1 MDPDEA
7 IERVDSGRA
16 WDEFCEL
23 LRDAG
28 AILQRDDLGLDT
40 FDRAE
45 GLRYLARLTQNG
57 LSSFLENPGPRHPR
71 LRALP
76 EHCGFGLDNP
86 DNVYQSAG
94 INPAFDYRIRGT
106 RGTIAY
112 LSFAAQNQNFAR
124 RDRITGGAGH
134 LDHTELEL
142 ADDGT
147 FEVIA
152 SQREHAGNWLALA
165 PDSSMILVRET
176 FADRAH
182 EVAADVHIECIGVT
196 DAPAPIDPALVPD
209 QLLGGAMYAIGAS
222 SWFAD
227 WVAPWRAEPN
237 RLHFPD
243 PEQHRVVG
251 GDPNIVFQLGYWS
264 LAPDEALIVE
274 ATPPRCEY
282 WNFQLGNIWAE
293 CLDKRRPISRN
304 LVSTTYEP
312 DGSFRLVVAPVDPG
326 SPNWIDTCGHRH
338 GIMGLRWVRA
348 ATHPPATA
356 RVVAAAEIATELRP
370 SSVGRGASHSSRAS
384 S

>member
-1 MDPDEA
+1 VEA
-7 IERVDSGRA
+7 SESIERVTTGAA
-16 WDEFCEL
+16 WSEFCAL
-23 LRDAG
+23 LADAG
-28 AILQRDDLGLDT
+28 AVLQREDLGLDT

-57 LSSFLENPGPRHPR
+57 LSSFLENPGARFPQ

-94 INPAFDYRIRGT
+94 INPAFDYRITGT
-106 RGTIAY
+106 RGSIAY
-112 LSFAAQNQNFAR
+112 LSFAVQNQNYAR
-124 RDRITGGAGH
+124 RERISGGAGH
-134 LDHTELEL
+134 LDHTELEIG
-142 ADDGT
+142 ADGT

-152 SQREHAGNWLALA
+152 SQRECPGNWLRLA
-165 PDSSMILVRET
+165 PDSGMILVRQT
-176 FADRAH
+176 FADRAR
-182 EVAADVHIECIGVT
+182 EVAARLRIECIGVSE
-196 DAPAPIDPALVPD
+196 APAPLDPASVPD
-209 QLLGGAMYAIGAS
+209 QLLGAAMYAIGAS

-237 RLHFPD
+237 SLHFPD
-243 PEQHRVVG
+243 PEQHRLVG

-264 LAPDEALIVE
+264 LGADEALVVE

-304 LVSTTYEP
+304 IASTTYEP
-312 DGSFRLVVAPVDPG
+312 DGSFRLVVAHRDPG
-326 SPNWIDTCGHRH
+326 TANWLDTCGHRH

-348 ATHPPATA
+348 EAHPPATT
-356 RVVAAAEIATELRP
+356 RVVPLGEVDAPAP
-370 SSVGRGASHSSRAS
+370 
-384 S
+384 

>member
-1 MDPDEA
+1 MEASEA
-7 IERVDSGRA
+7 IERVESGSA
-16 WDEFCEL
+16 WSEFCAL
-23 LRDAG
+23 LADAG
-28 AILQRDDLGLDT
+28 DVLHRDDLGLDT

-57 LSSFLENPGPRHPR
+57 LSSFLENPGPRFPQ

-94 INPAFDYRIRGT
+94 INPSFDYRIFGT
-106 RGTIAY
+106 RGSISY

-134 LDHTELEL
+134 LDHTELEV
-142 ADDGT
+142 APDGT

-152 SQREHAGNWLALA
+152 SQGEQPGNWLRLA
-165 PDSSMILVRET
+165 PDSSMILVRQT
-176 FADRAH
+176 FADRTR
-182 EVAADVHIECIGVT
+182 EVAADLRIECAGVT
-196 DAPAPIDPALVPD
+196 DAPGPLDPTHVPD
-209 QLLGGAMYAIGAS
+209 QLLGAAMYAIGAS

-243 PEQHRVVG
+243 PEHHRLVG

-264 LAPDEALIVE
+264 LAPDEALVVE

-304 LVSTTYEP
+304 IVTTEYED
-312 DGSFRLVVAPVDPG
+312 DGSFRLVVAHRDPG
-326 SPNWIDTCGHRH
+326 VANWLDTCGHRH

-348 ATHPPATA
+348 DDHPTATT
-356 RVVAAAEIATELRP
+356 RVVTLDDLPAGP
-370 SSVGRGASHSSRAS
+370 
-384 S
+384 

>member
-1 MDPDEA
+1 MDRA
-7 IERVDSGRA
+7 AAYERVDSGQA
-16 WDEFCEL
+16 WREFCVVL
-23 LRDAG
+23 ADA
-28 AILQRDDLGLDT
+28 AAVLDRDDLDLDT

-71 LRALP
+71 FRALP

-86 DNVYQSAG
+86 DNVYMSAG
-94 INPAFDYRIRGT
+94 IDAALEYRIRGR

-134 LDHTELEL
+134 LDHDDL
-142 ADDGT
+142 ALAPDGT
-147 FEVIA
+147 FEIVA
-152 SQREHAGNWLALA
+152 SGRPQPGNWLELA
-165 PDSSMILVRET
+165 PDSSMILVRQT
-176 FADRAH
+176 FADGTREIAA
-182 EVAADVHIECIGVT
+182 EVAIECIGAT
-196 DAPAPIDPALVPD
+196 EPPGPLDPAFVPD

-222 SWFAD
+222 AWFAD

-243 PEQHRVVG
+243 PEHHRLVG

-264 LAPDEALIVE
+264 LGPDEALVVE
-274 ATPPRCEY
+274 AAPPRCEY

-304 LVSTTYEP
+304 TATTTYEP
-312 DGSFRLVVAPVDPG
+312 DGSFRLVVAHDDPG
-326 SPNWIDTCGHRH
+326 HPNWIDTCGHRH

-348 ATHPPATA
+348 ATHPPATVS
-356 RVVAAAEIATELRP
+356 VVPAA
-370 SSVGRGASHSSRAS
+370 SVAGC
-384 S
+384 